1 MEFKSYQMHRMMR
14 YTLLLLLL
22 GLALAARGQERF
34 DSLTLEKMHGMEM
47 QLLAMGDSMISD
59 SSETV
64 RIRNAYLQIPVLVEI
79 LKIPGSFHYPFD
91 SLRTISLT
99 YAPDS
104 GFRVFTWQFQL
115 NSGRYRHLGAV
126 QLNSDSLRLIP
137 LFDASDFME
146 SPEDSISGARKWYGA
161 MYYKAMMQL
170 SGDTAFYYFFGYDPN
185 DPFSTRKLV
194 EVMHFENGELILGA
208 RKFYFPER
216 DSNLYQARFF
226 IEYKKEASASL
237 NFDDSRNMII
247 YDHLV
252 PLNPLSEAGADRVPD
267 GSYEGFTYKN
277 GRWEHVSKVFHEAIN
292 EFDNPPVPQPV
303 DFEKEKKDRLEQQ
316 KRHEKK

>member
-1 MEFKSYQMHRMMR
+1 MHDMK
-14 YTLLLLLL
+14 YTLLLILFGLHLSLL
-22 GLALAARGQERF
+22 GQGRF
-34 DSLTLEKMHGMEM
+34 DSLSLEKMHGLESR
-47 QLLAMGDSMISD
+47 LLAMGDSMISD

-64 RIRNAYLQIPVLVEI
+64 RIRNAYLQIPVLLDI
-79 LKIPGSFHYPFD
+79 LKTPGSFHYPFD
-91 SLRTISLT
+91 SLRVISLT

-104 GFRVFTWQFQL
+104 SFRVFTWQFQL

-126 QLNSDSLRLIP
+126 QINSDSLRLIP
-137 LFDASDFME
+137 FFDASDFMQ

-161 MYYKAMMQL
+161 MYYKAMLQY

-216 DSNLYQARFF
+216 DSNRYQSRFF

-237 NFDDSRNMII
+237 NFDESRNLII

-252 PLNPLSEAGADRVPD
+252 PLNPLSEAAADLVPD
-267 GSYEGFTYKN
+267 GTYEGFEYKN

-292 EFDNPPVPQPV
+292 EFDNPPVPHPL
-303 DFEKEKKDRLEQQ
+303 DFEKEKKERMEQQ
-316 KRHEKK
+316 KRREKK

>member
-1 MEFKSYQMHRMMR
+1 MMK
-14 YTLLLLLL
+14 YTLLLFIM
-22 GLALAARGQERF
+22 GLALTTRGQGQF

-47 QLLAMGDSMISD
+47 QLLGMGDSMISD

-91 SLRTISLT
+91 SLRSISLT

-104 GFRVFTWQFQL
+104 AFRVFTWQFQL

-126 QLNSDSLRLIP
+126 QINSDSLRLIP

-161 MYYKAMMQL
+161 MYYKAMMQF
-170 SGDTAFYYFFGYDPN
+170 SGDTAFYFFFGYDPN

-216 DSNLYQARFF
+216 DSNFYQARFF
-226 IEYKKEASASL
+226 LEYKKDASVSL
-237 NFDDSRNMII
+237 NYDESRNMIL

-267 GSYEGFTYKN
+267 GSYEGFEYKN
-277 GRWEHVSKVFHEAIN
+277 GRWEHISKVFHEAIN

>member
-1 MEFKSYQMHRMMR
+1 MLFV
-14 YTLLLLLL
+14 L
-22 GLALAARGQERF
+22 GLALTARGQGRF

-47 QLLAMGDSMISD
+47 QLLGMGDSMISD

-91 SLRTISLT
+91 SLRAVSLT

-104 GFRVFTWQFQL
+104 GFRVFTWQFRL

-146 SPEDSISGARKWYGA
+146 TPEDSISGPRKWYGA

-194 EVMHFENGELILGA
+194 EVMHFEDGELILGA
-208 RKFYFPER
+208 RKFYFPGR

-226 IEYKKEASASL
+226 IEYKKDVSASL

-267 GSYEGFTYKN
+267 GTYEGFEYKN

-292 EFDNPPVPQPV
+292 EFDNPPVPRPL
-303 DFEKEKKDRLEQQ
+303 DFEKEKKERLEQQ
-316 KRHEKK
+316 KRREKK